1 MPGPGPVDAV
11 LFDVFG
17 TVVDWRGSVLAEG
30 LRLSDRIGREVDWAS
45 VADDW
50 RRDGYLRPIGEMV
63 GGRRPWTPIATVM
76 REELDRLAKRHG
88 FEDVGVE
95 SLDRL
100 STVWERL
107 GPWPDTAAGLDRLRT
122 RYAIGPLSNG
132 GFGSL
137 TRMARHAG
145 LRWDCVIS
153 AELFH
158 TYKPDPRVYEG
169 AAALLDLPP
178 GRVMLVAAHPSDLRA
193 ARACGLA
200 TAYVPR
206 PLEWGPGGPVEEAG
220 TEFDLTAPDFVALAE
235 ALGA

>member
-1 MPGPGPVDAV
+1 MPGSAPVDAV

-17 TVVDWRGSVLAEG
+17 TVVDWRGSVMAEG
-30 LRLSDRIGREVDWAS
+30 QRLSDRFGMEVDWGL
-45 VADDW
+45 VVDDW

-76 REELDRLAKRHG
+76 RQELDQLAERHG
-88 FEDVGVE
+88 FAEVGVE
-95 SLDRL
+95 TLDRL

-107 GPWPDTAAGLDRLRT
+107 RPWADAPEGLDRLRACYT
-122 RYAIGPLSNG
+122 IGPLSNG

-137 TRMARHAG
+137 TRLARHAG

-158 TYKPDPRVYEG
+158 SYKPDRRVYEG

-200 TAYVPR
+200 TAHVPR
-206 PLEWGPGGPVEEAG
+206 PLEWGPGGPVAEAG
-220 TEFDLTAPDFVALAE
+220 SEFDLTAPDFVALAD